1 MAETK
6 NSFDLFVIGGGPGGY
21 TAAAEAAKRGLSVG
35 LAEDT
40 ELGGTCLNR
49 GCIPTKTLMHTSEH
63 LRKLREGVPG
73 ITGAPGL
80 GCDMEALQARRAEVS
95 AKLAGDVAGL
105 MKKSK
110 VTVFRGKARITGPG
124 TAVADTADGSIDI
137 TAKDFLIATG
147 LVPVMPPIPG
157 AELPQVMT
165 SDEFIRYDRIPEE
178 LVIVG
183 GGVIGIEFATVFSG
197 LGSHVTIIEGA
208 DRILGTLDKEFSQS
222 LKMLFKKRGIDIL
235 ASTQIREF
243 RESGS
248 RAACLY
254 TETKKDEKTDG
265 EILADA
271 VLVAVGRRARPLS
284 DLIAPGGAPGVETD
298 EKGFIK
304 VDDDFRTGAEHV
316 YAIGDITGGIQLAHM
331 ASAQAED
338 LAAKLAGEEPQ
349 VDLNTVPVCVYSDPE
364 IAFCG
369 MTLEEAKAA
378 GIDADSKKYTMLA
391 NGKSFLS
398 QQDRGFMK
406 YVFEKDTGRILG
418 AQLMCANAVDMIA
431 QFVEAIDN
439 GLTRR
444 DLRSVIHPHP
454 SYNEGMTELL
464 KM

>member
-1 MAETK
+1 MSEIK

-63 LRKLREGVPG
+63 LRKMKSGVPG
-73 ITGAPGL
+73 ITGASSL
-80 GCDMEALQARRAEVS
+80 KCDMQALQARRAEVS

-110 VTVFRGKARITGPG
+110 VTVFRGSAKITGPG
-124 TAVADTADGSIDI
+124 SAVVTGADGNIDI
-137 TAKDFLIATG
+137 NAENILIATG

-157 AELPQVMT
+157 TELPQVMT
-165 SDEFIRYDRIPEE
+165 SDEFIRFDKIPEE
-178 LVIVG
+178 LVILG
-183 GGVIGIEFATVFSG
+183 GGVIGVEFATVFNG
-197 LGSHVTIIEGA
+197 LGSHVTIIEGD
-208 DRILGTLDKEFSQS
+208 DRILGALDKEFSQS
-222 LKMLFKKRGIDIL
+222 LKMIFKKRGVDIL
-235 ASTQIREF
+235 SSSRVNEF
-243 RESGS
+243 QKNGDRVRCHYTESLKDGS
-248 RAACLY
+248 R
-254 TETKKDEKTDG
+254 DG
-265 EILADA
+265 EIAADA
-271 VLVAVGRRARPLS
+271 VLVAVGRKPRPLS
-284 DLIAPGGAPGVETD
+284 DIVDPGFETGIGTD

-304 VDDDFRTGAEHV
+304 VDEHFLTGQEHV
-316 YAIGDITGGIQLAHM
+316 YAIGDITGGIQLAHV
-331 ASAQAED
+331 ASAQAEN
-338 LAAKLAGEEPQ
+338 LAALLAGEEPP
-349 VDLNTVPVCVYSDPE
+349 VDLDTVPVCVYSDPE

-369 MTLEEAKAA
+369 MTPDEAKAA
-378 GIDADSKKYTMLA
+378 GIDAGSGKYTMLA

-398 QQDRGFMK
+398 GQDRGFMK
-406 YVFEKDTGRILG
+406 YVFEKETGRILG

-431 QFVEAIDN
+431 QFVEAVDN

-444 DLRSVIHPHP
+444 DLRKVIHPHP